1 MNLLEHLAALSP
13 KLDTLLWIAE
23 DATRVALCF
32 ALAYLAY
39 GIAHMLA
46 DLLADRSHWVIRSVR
61 RICHVLINLL
71 IYLIAGLYALEY
83 LALKTTEM
91 APGA

>member
-1 MNLLEHLAALSP
+1 MNMLEHLAALSP
-13 KLDTLLWIAE
+13 KLDTLLWIVE

-46 DLLADRSHWVIRSVR
+46 DLLADRSHWLIRSVR
-61 RICHVLINLL
+61 QFCHVLINIL
-71 IYLIAGLYALEY
+71 IYVIAGLYALEY
-83 LALKTTEM
+83 LAIKSAQM
-91 APGA
+91 AGA